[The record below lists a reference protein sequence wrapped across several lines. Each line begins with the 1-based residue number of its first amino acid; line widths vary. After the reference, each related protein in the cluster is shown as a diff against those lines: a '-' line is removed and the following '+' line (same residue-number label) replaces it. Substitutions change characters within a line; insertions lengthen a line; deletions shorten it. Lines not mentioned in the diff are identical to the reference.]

1 LEARLT
7 MKKINM
13 TIGALLV
20 GSLYV
25 AANFAAC
32 NGGGSQTGAAG
43 SSAAGSSA
51 TGAAGTTC
59 TGAAGTS
66 ATGAAGTSSNTDAGA
81 MSATQPD
88 GKCVTNAYPR
98 EGGICM
104 CQPSTPNVCGDR
116 CTDTKTDNANCGMC
130 GKACPATS
138 TCNNGT
144 CGPEA
149 TTVVPAAP
157 GCMSMQIAVG
167 NGNIY
172 WTDLG
177 HKTVKYAPVSGC
189 GAVTTITDATATG
202 PTLIT
207 LRGTTLF
214 WLDGMVI
221 KKSVGGAAAE
231 VVYTS
236 PTKINGLT
244 VSADGMKVYFST
256 GVTVKQVMTA
266 TTAIDVALEEHE
278 GVPGALALDPNGT
291 TMVYPTDLNGDVDI
305 VYLKDGMVAK
315 CGKEDPANPGMYL
328 MVNCTRIARSQ
339 GSLFKEAVVAV
350 AGKVYWVDGTSVK
363 GGDSAPGAAASNDT
377 YGSTLEN
384 NITALT
390 ANATTIYFAEAKSD
404 GTEGIIEKTAMV
416 KDSTPVQL
424 ARGQKGPNSIATD
437 ATKVYWSTSD
447 CSINA
452 TGL

>member
-7 MKKINM
+7 MTKINM

-43 SSAAGSSA
+43 SSAAGTSATGAAGSSA
-51 TGAAGTTC
+51 TGAAG
-59 TGAAGTS
+59 S
-66 ATGAAGTSSNTDAGA
+66 SSNTDAGS
-81 MSATQPD
+81 MSATLAD
-88 GKCVTNAYPR
+88 GKCVINAYPR

-149 TTVVPAAP
+149 MTVVPAAA

-167 NGNIY
+167 DGKIF

-177 HKTVKYAPVSGC
+177 HKTVKSVPVAG
-189 GAVTTITDATATG
+189 GNATVISMVETG

-207 LRGTTLF
+207 VRGTTVF
-214 WLDGMVI
+214 WLDGGMI
-221 KKSVGGAAAE
+221 LKKSVAGAAPT

-236 PTKINGLT
+236 TTKINGFT

-266 TTAIDVALEEHE
+266 ATAIDVALEEHE

-404 GTEGIIEKTAMV
+404 GTEGIIEKTAMM